1 LANLERVAAYIY
13 RKRMWQDRFV
23 GSIGW
28 EKREAM
34 TYAERQEGLDC
45 VGGEAAAF
53 GLATMTASGSAV
65 VDPFRLRAVIPHEYC
80 DSQVPAHSND
90 DEVWLYC

>member
-1 LANLERVAAYIY
+1 
-13 RKRMWQDRFV
+13 V
-23 GSIGW
+23 GGLGW

-53 GLATMTASGSAV
+53 GLATVTTSGSTV
-65 VDPFRLRAVIPHEYC
+65 VDPFRLHA
-80 DSQVPAHSND
+80 Q
-90 DEVWLYC
+90 

>member
-1 LANLERVAAYIY
+1 
-13 RKRMWQDRFV
+13 MWQDRFV
-23 GSIGW
+23 GGLGW

-53 GLATMTASGSAV
+53 GLATVTTSGSTV
-65 VDPFRLRAVIPHEYC
+65 EDPFRLHA
-80 DSQVPAHSND
+80 Q
-90 DEVWLYC
+90 